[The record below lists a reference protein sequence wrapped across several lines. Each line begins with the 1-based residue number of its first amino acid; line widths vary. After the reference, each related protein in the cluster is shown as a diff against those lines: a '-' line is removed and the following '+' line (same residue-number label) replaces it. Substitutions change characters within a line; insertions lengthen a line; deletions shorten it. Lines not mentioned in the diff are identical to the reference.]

1 MKERENTG
9 GAGQSAADERLR
21 SDAGESMLE
30 EGDDAPA
37 SAEENEGMSTV
48 MSADPVAGV
57 QKDDEE

>member
-1 MKERENTG
+1 MKEHEKTG
-9 GAGQSAADERLR
+9 ATERGAVDERR
-21 SDAGESMLE
+21 ASETVEGELE